1 MTAVSQAVSAPLG
14 LRPRRAFL
22 RLELADAARSRWV
35 LFTAL
40 TYTLV
45 FGAFVWLGLRES
57 SVLGFT
63 GLSRV
68 VLNMANA
75 VAIVLPLVSLV
86 ATSQTVVRARTSGF
100 FELFLTQPARRQHWF
115 LSLFGSRMLV
125 IAGPLVLLFVL
136 AVVVGSIR
144 GEAGLLLLVA
154 KSIAVTLTLTFAF
167 VGVGLAISSFAR
179 TAERAM
185 VYALVSW
192 FFASALHDF
201 ALIGVLL
208 RTSLPPQ
215 LVFVLAALNP
225 VEAARLAILSSVDPE
240 LSVLGPVG
248 FWLANELGAARILA
262 LGIGWPCLLGAL
274 SLWLSTRRIDRMDLV
289 A

>member
-1 MTAVSQAVSAPLG
+1 MTLSTH
-14 LRPRRAFL
+14 RIHPRRTFF
-22 RLELADAARSRWV
+22 RLELADALRSRWV

-68 VLNMANA
+68 VLNMSNA
-75 VAIVLPLVSLV
+75 VVIVLPLVSLV

-100 FELFLTQPARRQHWF
+100 FELFLTQPCRRMHWF
-115 LSLFGSRMLV
+115 LALLGSRVLV
-125 IAGPLVLLFVL
+125 IAGPLVLLL
-136 AVVVGSIR
+136 LIALGLGSAR
-144 GEAGLLLLVA
+144 GEGTLLPLVA
-154 KSIAVTLTLTFAF
+154 KSAAITLSLTFAF
-167 VGVGLAISSFAR
+167 VGIGLLLSALAR
-179 TAERAM
+179 TSERAT
-185 VYALVSW
+185 VYAMVAWL
-192 FFASALHDF
+192 FASALHDF

-208 RTSLPPQ
+208 KFQLAPQ
-215 LVFVLAALNP
+215 AVFAIAASNP
-225 VEAARLAILSSVDPE
+225 VEAARLAMLSGVDPE

-248 FWLANELGAARILA
+248 FWLANSLGPALILA
-262 LGIGWPCLLGAL
+262 IGIGWPLLLGAL
-274 SLWLSTRRIDRMDLV
+274 TTWAAAHRVERMDLV